1 MSNKNAIMFIASG
14 LLIGGGVIGWLFSSK
29 APVINIETNSG
40 VKAKINASMKD
51 SIVEREKDGVKLWSF
66 TVAELEQDRKANKA
80 YLKGIKGKVYR
91 KDGTY
96 IDITAESG
104 EATLNKKDNDFSVSG
119 KVLAVASD
127 GGKIEADR
135 VEYVEKKQFIKATG
149 HVHIVKDENQAWGD
163 VAETTAALEK
173 FKLKGHAKVEKGG
186 KE

>member
-1 MSNKNAIMFIASG
+1 MIDKKAVMFVTTG
-14 LLIGGGVIGWLFSSK
+14 LLIAGGVIGWLFSSK
-29 APVINIETNSG
+29 VPVVDIEGKNG
-40 VKAKINASMKD
+40 VKVRVNASMTN
-51 SIVEREKDGVKLWSF
+51 SVIEREKDGVKLWSF

-80 YLKGIKGKVYR
+80 YLKGIKGKVFR

-104 EATLNKKDNDFSVSG
+104 EATLNKKDNNFSVSG

-127 GGKIEADR
+127 GGKLEADR
-135 VEYVEKKQFIKATG
+135 VDYVEKSQFIKATG
-149 HVHIVKDENQAWGD
+149 HVHLVKDENQAWGD

-186 KE
+186 K